1 MTDDI
6 RERLERIVAQPNNA
20 STDVDDRFVVVL
32 RTELKRALA
41 LITAQA
47 VEIERLETLVIDQ
60 TDLVLIDHDRR
71 KEIASLRGA
80 LQMTSDWFAAAQA
93 EAELYLIPDND
104 CNQYWFVSRM
114 LWHLDGP
121 TQRALKAAIDAA
133 MEEPKP

>member
-47 VEIERLETLVIDQ
+47 VEIKQ
-60 TDLVLIDHDRR
+60 
-71 KEIASLRGA
+71 LRGD
-80 LQMTSDWFAAAQA
+80 T
-93 EAELYLIPDND
+93 P
-104 CNQYWFVSRM
+104 
-114 LWHLDGP
+114 
-121 TQRALKAAIDAA
+121 
-133 MEEPKP
+133 